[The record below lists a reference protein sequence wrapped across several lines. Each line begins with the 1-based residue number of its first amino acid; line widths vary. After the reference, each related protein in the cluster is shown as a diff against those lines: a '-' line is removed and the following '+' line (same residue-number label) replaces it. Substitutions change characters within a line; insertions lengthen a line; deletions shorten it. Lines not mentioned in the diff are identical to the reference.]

1 MRCEH
6 VSLLLAASAD
16 ELTGL
21 QPEPAEHVASCL
33 RCQAEAVQ
41 YRRLLRDLRAMRHQL
56 VAPDARV
63 LDEILAG
70 TRPLAEVTPLHRKAR
85 RKAVIGGF
93 AAAATA
99 GAAGAIV
106 IATRLAGRQN
116 IAS

>member
-1 MRCEH
+1 MRCDQ
-6 VSLLLAASAD
+6 VSLLLAANADGSAA
-16 ELTGL
+16 L
-21 QPEPAEHVASCL
+21 QPEPAQHVERCL

-41 YRRLLRDLRAMRHQL
+41 YRRLLRDLGAMRHQL
-56 VAPDARV
+56 VAPDARL
-63 LDEILAG
+63 LDEILDG
-70 TRPLAEVTPLHRKAR
+70 TRPLAEITRLHRKAR

-106 IATRLAGRQN
+106 IASRLASRQN

>member
-1 MRCEH
+1 MRCDQI
-6 VSLLLAASAD
+6 SLLLAANAD
-16 ELTGL
+16 ESEAL
-21 QPEPAEHVASCL
+21 QPEPAQHVAQCL

-41 YRRLLRDLRAMRHQL
+41 YRRLLRDLGSMRHQL
-56 VAPDARV
+56 VAPDARL

-70 TRPLAEVTPLHRKAR
+70 VRPLAEVTRLHRKAR

-106 IATRLAGRQN
+106 IATRLAARQN

>member
-1 MRCEH
+1 MRCDQ
-6 VSLLLAASAD
+6 VSILLAASAD
-16 ELTGL
+16 ESAVL
-21 QPEPAEHVASCL
+21 QPEPARHVASCL

-41 YRRLLRDLRAMRHQL
+41 YRRLLRDLGAMRHQL
-56 VAPDARV
+56 VAPDARM

-70 TRPLAEVTPLHRKAR
+70 ARPLAEVTKLHRKAR

-106 IATRLAGRQN
+106 IATRLAGRQS